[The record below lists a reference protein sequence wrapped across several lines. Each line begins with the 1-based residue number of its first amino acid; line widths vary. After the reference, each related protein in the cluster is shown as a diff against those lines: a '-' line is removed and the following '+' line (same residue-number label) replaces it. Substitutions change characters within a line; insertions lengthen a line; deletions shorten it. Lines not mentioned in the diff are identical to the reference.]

1 MKKFNLIRHVTVSL
15 IFGMLLALAICTIS
29 IAAVPNVKI
38 PKVEY
43 RGGIY
48 YLVLDAKT
56 PFERGY
62 QHGKALEFPI
72 KFALR
77 NFIEWKLKLK
87 MDLSACRKTLWYI
100 IDKGLSI
107 SMLNPQLIETLPT

>member
-77 NFIEWKLKLK
+77 NFIEWLRNEAGIKNAERMIQDLQKLRVTSIQSKKMSLIYLK
-87 MDLSACRKTLWYI
+87 K
-100 IDKGLSI
+100 
-107 SMLNPQLIETLPT
+107 